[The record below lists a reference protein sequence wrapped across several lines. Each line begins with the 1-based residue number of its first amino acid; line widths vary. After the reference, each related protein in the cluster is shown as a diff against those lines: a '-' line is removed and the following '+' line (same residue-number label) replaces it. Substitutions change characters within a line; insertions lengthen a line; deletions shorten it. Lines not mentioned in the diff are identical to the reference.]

1 MRRQKDAETLVT
13 SIRLTFSADAESDE
27 LIHSRLMCPQQAA
40 MRVAY
45 NAFNDTCPRRK
56 CQGEH
61 NETMDVYYKLRS
73 LFPLLTGRNINDAIE
88 LAQAGIASQ
97 LESDRSYLDYL
108 QKKISRCEERGDS
121 TERFRKKL
129 ADFHAERGE
138 RQVRP
143 ALFGGR
149 ALWKKVQR
157 RVPGAREAWRD
168 ARTNLFYSK
177 GDSTSNHGNHHAV
190 ITWNGEQPILSLRVP
205 MEIVRRGERL
215 STRAM
220 WLSFAVNVNRKQIP
234 LLMNATQGD
243 GKYSVRVI
251 RETAC
256 RYTAFVSIE
265 EAVAGHTLGAKESI
279 TQPGLIAGFD
289 LNLDRLSVA
298 IIERGQLIMVQDFT
312 YPNLGELRTN
322 KARPLLGA
330 LAAQVIAWLKEQNI
344 SNIVIED
351 LSNIQQRDGSIGY
364 NRHTYKFAYRKLA
377 ESLVRRALREG
388 LDVKKVN
395 PAYTSWIGMQKYA
408 KNYKL
413 SRHQA
418 AAWVIAR
425 RGAGYLERLPDAW
438 VEVLQDIVVALQ
450 QVENQ
455 GEAVQTWQ
463 KRIEHWKDYSPMEQ
477 AHPWVLWVT
486 LYLAV
491 KNVSEVRAVVTNGRN
506 CSRVLP
512 RSVDNVQ
519 LRPRMGIRPIPSFT

>member
-1 MRRQKDAETLVT
+1 MRRLKNAETLVT

-27 LIHSRLMCPQQAA
+27 LIHSRLMRPQQAA
-40 MRVAY
+40 IRVAY
-45 NAFNDTCPRRK
+45 NAFNDERS
-56 CQGEH
+56 G
-61 NETMDVYYKLRS
+61 TMVVYYKLRS

-97 LESDRSYLDYL
+97 LASDRSYLDYL
-108 QKKISRCEERGDS
+108 QNKITRCEERGDS
-121 TERFRKKL
+121 PERFCKKL
-129 ADFHAERGE
+129 ADFYAERGE
-138 RQVRP
+138 RRVRP

-157 RVPGAREAWRD
+157 RVPGACEAWRD
-168 ARTNLFYSK
+168 ARTNMFYSK
-177 GDSTSNHGNHHAV
+177 GDSTSRHGNHHAV
-190 ITWNGEQPILSLRVP
+190 ITWNGMHPNLSLRVP
-205 MEIVRRGERL
+205 VEAIQRGEKL
-215 STRAM
+215 STRAA
-220 WLSFAVNVNRKQIP
+220 WFSFPVNVNRKQIP
-234 LLMNATQGD
+234 LLLYDTQGD

-265 EAVAGHTLGAKESI
+265 EAVAGHTLGVKESVP
-279 TQPGLIAGFD
+279 QPGLIAGFD

-298 IIERGQLIMVQDFT
+298 IIERGQLIKVQDFI
-312 YPNLGELRTN
+312 YPNLGELRAN

-330 LAAQVIAWLKEQNI
+330 LAAQVIGWLKQQNI

-351 LSNIQQRDGSIGY
+351 LSNIQQRDGCAEY
-364 NRHTYKFAYRKLA
+364 NRHTHRFAYRKLA

-388 LDVKKVN
+388 LNVKKAN

-408 KNYKL
+408 KDYKL

-425 RGAGYLERLPDAW
+425 RGAGYLERLPKAW
-438 VEVLQDIVVALQ
+438 VEVLPDIEIALQ
-450 QVENQ
+450 QVEEL

-463 KRIEHWKDYSPMEQ
+463 KRIQHWKDYSPMERV
-477 AHPWVLWVT
+477 HPWVLWVT

-491 KNVSEVRAVVTNGRN
+491 KNVSEVRAVVTGGRN

-512 RSVDNVQ
+512 RSVDNFQ
-519 LRPRMGIRPIPSFT
+519 LRPRMGSRPIPSFT